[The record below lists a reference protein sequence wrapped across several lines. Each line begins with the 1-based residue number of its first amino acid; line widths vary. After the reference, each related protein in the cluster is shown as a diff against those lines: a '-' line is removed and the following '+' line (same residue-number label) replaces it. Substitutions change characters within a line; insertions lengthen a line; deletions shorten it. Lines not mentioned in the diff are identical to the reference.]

1 MPLPRVAVE
10 VRPELTYR
18 QQQRVAL
25 QWHALEVSLDAVAV
39 LFGDGHLA
47 AAGLLA
53 GGAMRVVE
61 FPAHLRS
68 GQLRDGADGAGVALC
83 SCLCRGV
90 LDTAALGYECRP
102 GSVTVH
108 EGASVSHDR
117 AEERRVMGAHVRQ

>member
-1 MPLPRVAVE
+1 MPRVAVE
-10 VRPELTYR
+10 VRPEQTHR

-53 GGAMRVVE
+53 GRAMRVVE

-83 SCLCRGV
+83 SCLRRGV

-102 GSVTVH
+102 GSVTVY

-117 AEERRVMGAHVRQ
+117 AEERRVMGAYVRQ